1 MFRFCKT
8 SICYTH
14 PMLQDS
20 SHSLLLDPVQLATIL
35 NQLEA
40 SQRPASRLYARVRLG
55 SFVTLTAKDYSETL
69 ELQLVE
75 PGDSNPALNKV
86 SFLSP
91 VGAAILGKRRGAEVV
106 VKTSIGDFEWIITC
120 VRQHRGDF

>member
-1 MFRFCKT
+1 
-8 SICYTH
+8 
-14 PMLQDS
+14 MLQDS

-35 NQLEA
+35 NQLEE

-106 VKTSIGDFEWIITC
+106 VKTSIGDFTWIITC